1 VLPLSR
7 QLRRSRAA
15 RRRRSLARAVRK
27 QAENER
33 RHRLAAGAVDSSA
46 LAARNELYDDIATCL
61 EADTV
66 DLDTA
71 VTSRLRSLLA
81 DPRPLVDYGPYA
93 RARDAEIA
101 AIRDE
106 LLGSELR

>member
-1 VLPLSR
+1 
-7 QLRRSRAA
+7 
-15 RRRRSLARAVRK
+15 VRK

-33 RHRLAAGAVDSSA
+33 RHRLAAGALGSSA
-46 LAARNELYDDIATCL
+46 LAARNELYDDIATRL

-66 DLDTA
+66 DLDAA
-71 VTSRLRSLLA
+71 VTSRLRALLA